1 MKRLPHFERATEP
14 PTMVFTPRD
23 KDILEAIYHHEGVL
37 ADYQIERLFFDSTR
51 RMKARMSL
59 LYHNGYVNRLS
70 RQQRNSYGFMA
81 YFLDEKGIDYLASVR
96 GVLPK
101 DLRARAKDERTSL
114 IRHDVKLNDVRI
126 AVMAALENLPDVE
139 VVEWVNS
146 RTFWADHDTVTY
158 QDKDGKRLRR
168 NIRPDA
174 YFYIVLEGRRQRR
187 MLLELDMRTEH
198 NKRFVDEKIRPGL
211 AYIASEAYKDRFGAN
226 AGQWLVVTTGEE
238 RLANMK
244 RHAEQVGNAA
254 RAFYFTTFDEATSPG
269 AFFTQ
274 PIWQR
279 ATIEEPVALFD
290 SA

>member
-1 MKRLPHFERATEP
+1 
-14 PTMVFTPRD
+14 MVLTPRD
-23 KDILEAIYHHEGVL
+23 KDILEAIYQYEGVL

-81 YFLDEKGIDYLASVR
+81 YFLDEKGIDHLASVR

-101 DLRARAKDERTSL
+101 DLRARDKDERTSL

-126 AVMAALENLPDVE
+126 AAVAALEALPDVALI
-139 VVEWVNS
+139 EWINS

-158 QDKDGKRLRR
+158 PDGRGKRRRR
-168 NIRPDA
+168 NLRPDA
-174 YFYIVLEGRRQRR
+174 YFYVVIDGRRHRR

-211 AYIASEAYKDRFGAN
+211 AYIESDAYKDRFGAN

-238 RLANMK
+238 RLNNMK

-254 RAFYFTTFDEATSPG
+254 RAFYFTTFDEATTPG

-274 PIWQR
+274 PIWRR
-279 ATIEEPVALFD
+279 ATSEESVTLVDHA
-290 SA
+290 